1 MKNYKLR
8 FVFSIIWLVL
18 GIVLVGL
25 AFAGYVDDFWNGMGS
40 AFLVLGIV
48 QLLRRYRLNKNEEY
62 REKVNIE
69 ENDER
74 NHFLRNKA
82 WAWTGY
88 VFVMSAAVLSIV
100 LRILGQDT
108 LSMVASMAVCYMLI
122 VFWISYA
129 VLKKK
134 Y

>member
-1 MKNYKLR
+1 MKNDKMR
-8 FVFSIIWLVL
+8 FVFSIIWLVV
-18 GIVLVGL
+18 GFVLVGL

-40 AFLVLGIV
+40 AFVVLGIV
-48 QLLRRYRLNKNEEY
+48 QLLRRYRFNKNEKY

-88 VFVMSAAVLSIV
+88 IFVLSAAVLSIV

-108 LSMVASMAVCYMLI
+108 LSTVASMAVCYMLI

>member
-1 MKNYKLR
+1 MKNDKMR

-18 GIVLVGL
+18 GLILIGL

-40 AFLVLGIV
+40 ALVVIGVL
-48 QLLRRYRLNKNEEY
+48 QLLRRHRFNKNEKY

-74 NHFLRNKA
+74 NHFLRSKA

-88 VFVMSAAVLSIV
+88 IFVLSVAVLSIV
-100 LRILGQDT
+100 LRIIGQDM
-108 LSMVASMAVCYMLI
+108 LSSAASMAVCYMLI

>member
-1 MKNYKLR
+1 MKQNIR
-8 FVFSIIWLVL
+8 VIFSVLWLVI
-18 GIVLVGL
+18 GGVLVAL
-25 AFAGYVDDFWNGMGS
+25 AFAGIVDSFWNGMGS
-40 AFLVLGIV
+40 AFVVLGIV
-48 QLLRRYRLNKNEEY
+48 QLLRRYRFNKNEKY

-88 VFVMSAAVLSIV
+88 IFVLSAAVLSIV

-108 LSMVASMAVCYMLI
+108 LSTVASMAVCYMLI

>member
-88 VFVMSAAVLSIV
+88 VFVLSAAVLSIV

>member
-1 MKNYKLR
+1 MKNDKMR

-18 GIVLVGL
+18 GLILVGL
-25 AFAGYVDDFWNGMGS
+25 AFAGYVDDFWSGMGS
-40 AFLVLGIV
+40 ALVVIGAL
-48 QLLRRYRLNKNEEY
+48 QLLRRHRFNKNEKY

-74 NHFLRNKA
+74 NHFLRSKA

-88 VFVMSAAVLSIV
+88 IFVLSVAVLSIV
-100 LRILGQDT
+100 LRILEQDM
-108 LSMVASMAVCYMLI
+108 LSSAASMAVCYMLI
-122 VFWISYA
+122 IFWISYA
-129 VLKKK
+129 VLKRK

>member
-1 MKNYKLR
+1 MKNDKMR

-18 GIVLVGL
+18 GLVLVGL

-40 AFLVLGIV
+40 AFVVLGIV

-62 REKVNIE
+62 REKVNIA

-88 VFVMSAAVLSIV
+88 VFVLSAAVLSIV
-100 LRILGQDT
+100 LRILEQDM
-108 LSMVASMAVCYMLI
+108 LSTVASMAVCYMLI

>member
-1 MKNYKLR
+1 MKNNKMR
-8 FVFSIIWLVL
+8 FAFSIIWLVL
-18 GIVLVGL
+18 GLILIGL

-40 AFLVLGIV
+40 ALAVIGAL
-48 QLLRRYRLNKNEEY
+48 QLLRRHRFNKSEKY

-74 NHFLRNKA
+74 NHFLRSKA

-88 VFVMSAAVLSIV
+88 IFVLSVAVLSIV
-100 LRILGQDT
+100 LRILGQDM
-108 LSMVASMAVCYMLI
+108 LSSAASMAVCYMLI
-122 VFWISYA
+122 IFWISYA

>member
-40 AFLVLGIV
+40 AFVVLGIV

-88 VFVMSAAVLSIV
+88 VFVLSAAVLSIV

>member
-1 MKNYKLR
+1 MKNDKMR
-8 FVFSIIWLVL
+8 FVFSIIWIVL

-40 AFLVLGIV
+40 AFVVLGVV

-62 REKVNIE
+62 REKVNIA

-88 VFVMSAAVLSIV
+88 LFVLSAAVLSIV
-100 LRILGQDT
+100 LRILKQDM
-108 LSMVASMAVCYMLI
+108 LSTVASMAVCYMLI

>member
-1 MKNYKLR
+1 MKNDKMR

-18 GIVLVGL
+18 GLILVGL
-25 AFAGYVDDFWNGMGS
+25 AFAGYVDDFWSGMGS
-40 AFLVLGIV
+40 ALVVIGAL
-48 QLLRRYRLNKNEEY
+48 QLLRRHRFNKNEKY

>member
-1 MKNYKLR
+1 MKNDKMR

-18 GIVLVGL
+18 GLILVGL
-25 AFAGYVDDFWNGMGS
+25 AFAGYVDDFWSGMGS
-40 AFLVLGIV
+40 ALVVIGVL
-48 QLLRRYRLNKNEEY
+48 QLLRRHRFNKNEKY

-74 NHFLRNKA
+74 NHFLRSKA

-88 VFVMSAAVLSIV
+88 IFVLSVAVLSIV
-100 LRILGQDT
+100 LRILEQDM
-108 LSMVASMAVCYMLI
+108 LSSAASMAVCYMLI

>member
-1 MKNYKLR
+1 MKNDKMR

-18 GIVLVGL
+18 GLILVGL
-25 AFAGYVDDFWNGMGS
+25 AFAGYVDDFWSGMGS
-40 AFLVLGIV
+40 ALVVIGAL
-48 QLLRRYRLNKNEEY
+48 QLLRRHRFNKNEKY

-74 NHFLRNKA
+74 NQFLRSKA

-88 VFVMSAAVLSIV
+88 IFVLSVAVLSIV
-100 LRILGQDT
+100 LRILGQDM
-108 LSMVASMAVCYMLI
+108 LSSAASLAVCYMLI

-129 VLKKK
+129 VLKRK